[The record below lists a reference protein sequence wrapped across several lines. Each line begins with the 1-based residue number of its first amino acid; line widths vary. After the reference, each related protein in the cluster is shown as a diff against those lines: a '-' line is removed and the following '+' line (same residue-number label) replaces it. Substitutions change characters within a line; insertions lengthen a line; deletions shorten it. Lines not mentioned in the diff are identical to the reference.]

1 MHNRHFLDS
10 SLDKVGETLPYYQS
24 DLDTKKKKKKNKMEK
39 NILTFFFK

>member
-24 DLDTKKKKKKNKMEK
+24 DLDTKKKKKQDGKKYFN
-39 NILTFFFK
+39 FFF

>member
-24 DLDTKKKKKKNKMEK
+24 DLDTKKKKKNKMEK

>member
-24 DLDTKKKKKKNKMEK
+24 DLDTKKKKKKQDGKKYFN
-39 NILTFFFK
+39 FFF

>member
-24 DLDTKKKKKKNKMEK
+24 DLDTKKKKNKMEK